1 MKSLDEKMTE
11 KYPDGFTQ
19 EDIKYAELDNDK
31 VVEIN
36 YTSGTTGFSKGVM
49 LTGNNLAG
57 NVTMPGRW
65 IYCSGVNVS
74 YVSCLWPMPI
84 VALSIYWYPWHS
96 VCMSIY

>member
-36 YTSGTTGFSKGVM
+36 YTSGTTGFSKG
-49 LTGNNLAG
+49 G
-57 NVTMPGRW
+57 
-65 IYCSGVNVS
+65 
-74 YVSCLWPMPI
+74 YVDGE
-84 VALSIYWYPWHS
+84 
-96 VCMSIY
+96 